1 MYTPRPRIIHTF
13 GKWAMV
19 IGRSGF
25 KGQVL
30 KLGSSSLCLVYLGT
44 SVLNLIIP
52 LVSELP
58 FESE

>member
-1 MYTPRPRIIHTF
+1 MYTPRPRIFHKL

-19 IGRSGF
+19 TGRSGF

-30 KLGSSSLCLVYLGT
+30 KLGSSSLCLVYLGK

-52 LVSELP
+52 LVLELP
-58 FESE
+58 FKYE